1 MLSTKLLTDSGS
13 DISQSAVEEYG
24 IDVFKFPVIIGG
36 KEYESGVDFTNQEF
50 YEILMKEPKI
60 PTHAQITMIQFS
72 EKFEEVWQAG
82 YENLIYV
89 SINKNGSAT
98 YSNAVQAREEFYEN
112 HPEARDSF
120 GIYVVDSK
128 TYSIAYGY
136 AVTEA
141 AKKLRRGAGVTEVV
155 AYLEDWFDSNEIY
168 FAPYTLEFV
177 KKSGRVSCAAAFVGE
192 LLGLRPIISFIDGEV
207 SIQSKVRGDKA
218 IIPALLKYAKERMI
232 PKTPYIIIRGSLE
245 EEAQKLAKEAEKL
258 FGYPP
263 EEICEAGPVIAINAG
278 PKLAAIVIKGQKK
291 H

>member
-1 MLSTKLLTDSGS
+1 MLSTKLITDSGS
-13 DISQSAVEEYG
+13 DILPHVLEEYG
-24 IDVFKFPVIIGG
+24 IDVFKFPVIIAG

-60 PTHAQITMIQFS
+60 PTHSQITMLQFT

-98 YSNAVQAREEFYEN
+98 YSNAVRAREEFYEN
-112 HPEARDSF
+112 HPELKGSF

-128 TYSIAYGY
+128 TYTIAYGY

-141 AKKLRRGAGVTEVV
+141 AKKLRRGAGVSEVV
-155 AYLEDWFDSNEIY
+155 AYLEDWFDSCEIY

-207 SIQSKVRGDKA
+207 TIQNKVRGDKA

-232 PKTPYIIIRGSLE
+232 PKTPYLIVKGSLE
-245 EEAQKLAKEAEKL
+245 EESQKLSKEAEKL

-263 EEICEAGPVIAINAG
+263 EGVYEAGPVIAINAG
-278 PKLAAIVIKGQKK
+278 PKLAAIVIKGKKK

>member
-1 MLSTKLLTDSGS
+1 MISTKLITDSGS
-13 DISQSAVEEYG
+13 DISPKVVEEYG
-24 IDVFKFPVIIGG
+24 VDVFKFPVIING

-50 YEILMKEPKI
+50 YEILMKEPQI
-60 PTHAQITMIQFS
+60 PTHAQITMMQFA

-98 YSNAVQAREEFYEN
+98 YQNAVRAKEEFYEN
-112 HPEARDSF
+112 HPELKDVF
-120 GIYVVDSK
+120 HIYVIDSK
-128 TYSIAYGY
+128 TYTVAYGY

-141 AKKLRRGAGVTEVV
+141 AKKLKRGIGVSEVV

-207 SIQSKVRGDKA
+207 AIQSKVRGDKA
-218 IIPALLKYAKERMI
+218 IIPALLKFAKERMI
-232 PKTPYIIIRGSLE
+232 PKTPYFIVKGSLE
-245 EEAQKLAKEAEKL
+245 EEAQKLAKEAEKQ

-263 EEICEAGPVIAINAG
+263 EGIYEAGPVIAINAG
-278 PKLAAIVIKGQKK
+278 PKLAAIVIKGKKK